1 MKVETKCSKCKH
13 ALNNNKDCALYNE
26 EVKCD
31 STNYQLF
38 EPKEETIEEAALRM
52 CDGHRDNRYFNI
64 IRGAKWQ
71 KDRTKLGISDLSKD
85 LQKLIESEREQRW
98 IAMKFMYT
106 EEEVKELCR
115 KAKNFGYTA
124 NNITIEEWFEI
135 NKKI

>member
-64 IRGAKWQ
+64 IRGANWQ
-71 KDRTKLGISDLSKD
+71 KEQDSKT
-85 LQKLIESEREQRW
+85 
-98 IAMKFMYT
+98 MYT

-135 NKKI
+135 NKKK